1 MNNEKVNADK
11 DKPNEMPQS
20 PLEETS
26 KNTDENQPISPP
38 EESSPKERK
47 RRMSGARILRDMVG
61 GSLGIRRWPEIR
73 EKLNEIEDIL
83 EDEYLKENE
92 EGK

>member
-1 MNNEKVNADK
+1 M
-11 DKPNEMPQS
+11 
-20 PLEETS
+20 EETPKS
-26 KNTDENQPISPP
+26 SGEDQTNQPASLP

-83 EDEYLKENE
+83 EDEYLQGGKEE
-92 EGK
+92 ESRKTGN